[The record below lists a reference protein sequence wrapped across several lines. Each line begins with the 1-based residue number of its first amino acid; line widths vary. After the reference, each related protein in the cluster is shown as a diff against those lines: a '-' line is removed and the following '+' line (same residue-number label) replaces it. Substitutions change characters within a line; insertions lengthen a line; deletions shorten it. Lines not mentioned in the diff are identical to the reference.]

1 MIFKELKKY
10 LGLFILA
17 VAVIIVYKTFD
28 NFGIILDFFAK
39 ILHLLTPFFIG
50 AAIAFI
56 LRIPCRQLERMLRKT
71 KIGIIRKSRRGIS
84 IFLTYFIVIAT
95 IALII
100 IAIIPQLGES
110 VTQFVE
116 QLPYMMTALSDWIS
130 SLDIYGLDL
139 TRVQEFFSKN
149 ILSVEKLAGM
159 LDLENIDKYAQ
170 SVKSAGSVIV
180 NIFLGIIISI
190 YMLLERRNIR
200 HAFSVFARAYIPHKH
215 MRNIVHYCNM
225 ISSFTNKYIGCQL
238 LDACIVFFLCLI
250 VLSIMRA
257 PYAGVIALMVGS
269 FNLIPYFGAI
279 IAVFISALI
288 TLVTSGFMNAV
299 ILVVVLI
306 VLQQL
311 DANIIQPRLVANSL
325 SIKPLYVILGVILG
339 GGLFGIIGMF
349 LGVPMVALGKN
360 IIDDIITKKTG
371 KLKTKQ
377 KPAAV
382 KSPNE

>member
-1 MIFKELKKY
+1 M
-10 LGLFILA
+10 
-17 VAVIIVYKTFD
+17 
-28 NFGIILDFFAK
+28 
-39 ILHLLTPFFIG
+39 
-50 AAIAFI
+50 
-56 LRIPCRQLERMLRKT
+56 
-71 KIGIIRKSRRGIS
+71 
-84 IFLTYFIVIAT
+84 
-95 IALII
+95 
-100 IAIIPQLGES
+100 
-110 VTQFVE
+110 
-116 QLPYMMTALSDWIS
+116 
-130 SLDIYGLDL
+130 
-139 TRVQEFFSKN
+139 
-149 ILSVEKLAGM
+149 
-159 LDLENIDKYAQ
+159 
-170 SVKSAGSVIV
+170 
-180 NIFLGIIISI
+180 
-190 YMLLERRNIR
+190 
-200 HAFSVFARAYIPHKH
+200 
-215 MRNIVHYCNM
+215 
-225 ISSFTNKYIGCQL
+225 
-238 LDACIVFFLCLI
+238 FFLCLI

-299 ILVVVLI
+299 ILVAVLI

-371 KLKTKQ
+371 RLKTKE

>member
-10 LGLFILA
+10 FGLFILGA
-17 VAVIIVYKTFD
+17 ALIIVYKTFD
-28 NFGIILDFFAK
+28 NFGVILDFFAK
-39 ILHLLTPFFIG
+39 ILNLLTPFFVG
-50 AAIAFI
+50 AAIAFL
-56 LRIPCRQLERMLRKT
+56 LRVPCRRLERMLRGCKV
-71 KIGIIRKSRRGIS
+71 GFIRKSRRGIS
-84 IFLTYFIVIAT
+84 IFLTYFIVIAS
-95 IALII
+95 ISLII
-100 IAIIPQLGES
+100 TAIIPQLGES
-110 VTQFVE
+110 ITQFAE
-116 QLPYMMTALSDWIS
+116 QLPGMMTSLSEWIS

-139 TRVQEFFSKN
+139 SRVQEFLGKN
-149 ILSVEKLAGM
+149 ILSAEKLASV

-200 HAFSVFARAYIPHKH
+200 HAMSVFARAYIPQKH
-215 MRNIVHYCNM
+215 RRSIAHYSNM
-225 ISSFTNKYIGCQL
+225 ISSFTNRYIGCQL

-250 VLSIMRA
+250 VLSVMRA

-288 TLVTSGFMNAV
+288 TLVTGGFMNAL
-299 ILVVVLI
+299 ILVIVLI

-349 LGVPMVALGKN
+349 LGVPMVALCKN
-360 IIDDIITKKTG
+360 ILDDMISKKTG
-371 KLKTKQ
+371 SIKK
-377 KPAAV
+377 AA
-382 KSPNE
+382 KAQE

>member
-10 LGLFILA
+10 FGLFILGA
-17 VAVIIVYKTFD
+17 ALIIVYKTFD
-28 NFGIILDFFAK
+28 NFGVILDFFAK
-39 ILHLLTPFFIG
+39 ILNLLTPFFVG
-50 AAIAFI
+50 AAIAFL
-56 LRIPCRQLERMLRKT
+56 LRVPCRRLERMLRGSKV
-71 KIGIIRKSRRGIS
+71 GFIRKSRRGIS
-84 IFLTYFIVIAT
+84 IFLTYFIVIAS
-95 IALII
+95 ISLII
-100 IAIIPQLGES
+100 TAIIPQLGES
-110 VTQFVE
+110 ITQFAE
-116 QLPYMMTALSDWIS
+116 QLPGMMNSLSEWIN
-130 SLDIYGLDL
+130 SLDIYGFDL
-139 TRVQEFFSKN
+139 SRVQEFLGKN
-149 ILSVEKLAGM
+149 ILSAEKIVSV

-200 HAFSVFARAYIPHKH
+200 HAMSVFAHAYIPQKH
-215 MRNIVHYCNM
+215 RRSIAHYSNM
-225 ISSFTNKYIGCQL
+225 ISSFTNRYIGCQL

-288 TLVTSGFMNAV
+288 TLVTGGFMNAL
-299 ILVVVLI
+299 ILVIVLI

-349 LGVPMVALGKN
+349 IGVPMVALCKN
-360 IIDDIITKKTG
+360 ILDDMISKKTG
-371 KLKTKQ
+371 SIKK
-377 KPAAV
+377 AANV
-382 KSPNE
+382 